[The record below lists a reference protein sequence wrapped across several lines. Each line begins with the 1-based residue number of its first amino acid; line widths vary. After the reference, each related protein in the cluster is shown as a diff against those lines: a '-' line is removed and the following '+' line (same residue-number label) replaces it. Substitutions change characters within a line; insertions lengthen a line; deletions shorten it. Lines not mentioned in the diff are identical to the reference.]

1 MPAKHLYQKRCYPSP
16 TSPYK
21 GKSVCQGGHVSQNL
35 INNTCYPEVFDG
47 KLLVKPHKVQM
58 YPGYYIL
65 SSPHFLNC
73 LSQQLDT
80 SICLKATTLIQD
92 PSTPQ
97 GCETQRSASEW
108 SYSKFKWGCTRTT
121 CKGCSKKVLL
131 VPEWPCFTPPFHAVG
146 TCDCLMALGCW
157 FLAAAGLEI
166 VSTKIVIQVE
176 KRSRAVIKMALFLNL
191 VYHYPS
197 CLETSTIHH
206 WWLEFFS

>member
-21 GKSVCQGGHVSQNL
+21 RKSVCQRGHVSQNP

-73 LSQQLDT
+73 LSQQLYT
-80 SICLKATTLIQD
+80 SVCLKATTLIQD

-97 GCETQRSASEW
+97 GCETQSASEW
-108 SYSKFKWGCTRTT
+108 SYSKSSEAVQEQPARDAAK
-121 CKGCSKKVLL
+121 KGSLFQSGPVLRHL
-131 VPEWPCFTPPFHAVG
+131 STV
-146 TCDCLMALGCW
+146 LGH
-157 FLAAAGLEI
+157 
-166 VSTKIVIQVE
+166 VTV
-176 KRSRAVIKMALFLNL
+176 
-191 VYHYPS
+191 
-197 CLETSTIHH
+197 
-206 WWLEFFS
+206 